1 MTETRAEK
9 AQRLV
14 DEGRVGHVYAGLLRT
29 TSSVQGDL
37 AFYHVI
43 LFDSGHY
50 FCDCDWGRFHSYT
63 DDLCAHALAVKLA
76 AEKENES
83 CIPSEPI

>member
-14 DEGRVGHVYAGLLRT
+14 DEGRVELGHLGAYETGAIVRTENSHYHTSVYA
-29 TSSVQGDL
+29 
-37 AFYHVI
+37 
-43 LFDSGHY
+43 SGKF
-50 FCDCDWGRFHSYT
+50 FCTCRWGQAHSYT

-76 AEKENES
+76 AEKEEGD
-83 CIPSEPI
+83 E

>member
-14 DEGRVGHVYAGLLRT
+14 DEGQVGPVHTIPLVRWAF
-29 TSSVQGDL
+29 VQRE
-37 AFYHVI
+37 H
-43 LFDSGHY
+43 GHY
-50 FCDCDWGRFHSYT
+50 LTTIYANGTFHCTCDWGQYHSYT

-76 AEKENES
+76 AEKEKER
-83 CIPSEPI
+83 

>member
-14 DEGRVGHVYAGLLRT
+14 DEGRVTIGQKTSSFTQAVVQGKDGRYRT
-29 TSSVQGDL
+29 TIYVNGTFWCTCKWGD
-37 AFYHVI
+37 
-43 LFDSGHY
+43 
-50 FCDCDWGRFHSYT
+50 FHNYT

-76 AEKENES
+76 TEKENEP
-83 CIPSEPI
+83 CP